1 MKKSKIALR
10 LISLALTFVLIFSV
24 SGLSVFAVDESDY
37 VAEFRIETDK
47 STVKKGEDVEVSVFL
62 KADYYI
68 SSVSLVVIYNCQ
80 AFTLQNTSNTSPSSF
95 LSFSGQLAQKYFTN
109 GNWRISDRLFAS
121 RNSRSDYWSHE
132 KTLEK
137 YKAVYATWASDSSR
151 SYYLTKLSEE
161 EKIVS
166 FTLKANEDIEDLSE
180 LIFINMDFLK
190 TSNNP
195 QGAFFVGR
203 STSEGINLNNIVS
216 TGQTII
222 YKGVD
227 PTVNDE
233 IEHIPGEA
241 VTENLVLPD
250 CENKGSYDSVIYCTF
265 CGDEISRET
274 MVTEALGHKYDGVVT
289 APDCVNDGYT
299 TYTCLVCSD
308 SYTADTTAALGH
320 TEGEAVE
327 ENRVAADC
335 VNDGSYETVVYCTA
349 CDEELSRETIAVDAP
364 GHVPGRIEII
374 DATTEADGS
383 KTTYC
388 SVCDEVISVEVIEK
402 IELSISPSEGKETVI
417 DTENKVIYGLETG
430 IDSLDSFVTTQGY
443 TLKYTYH
450 NDSFFGTGTRVDCIY
465 NGEIKE
471 TYYVVIFGDLTG
483 DGVVDIYDSSVVSAL
498 VNGDME
504 FDEDSAFDL
513 ASDLNN
519 DTVSDIYDLAIINS
533 VVNGETDISQIL
545 K

>member
-10 LISLALTFVLIFSV
+10 FISLALTFVLIFSV
-24 SGLSVFAVDESDY
+24 SGLSVLAVDESDY

-68 SSVSLVVIYNCQ
+68 FALSLIVIYNCQ
-80 AFTLQNTSNTSPSSF
+80 SFTLQNTSDVASSF
-95 LSFSGQLAQKYFTN
+95 LDFSGQLSENYLTN
-109 GNWRISDRLFAS
+109 GNWRITDRLFVS
-121 RNSRSDYWSHE
+121 KNSRPAYWSRE
-132 KTLEK
+132 ETLEK
-137 YKAVYATWASDSSR
+137 YKAVCATWAANSNYSS
-151 SYYLTKLSEE
+151 YLTKLSEE

-180 LIFINMDFLK
+180 LIFISLDFLK
-190 TSNNP
+190 TATNP
-195 QGAFFVGR
+195 QGGLFAGR
-203 STSEGINLNNIVS
+203 STSEEINPSNVVS

-233 IEHIPGEA
+233 IEHTPGEV

-250 CENKGSYDSVIYCTF
+250 CKNTGSYDSVIYCTF

-274 MVTEALGHKYDGVVT
+274 TVTDALGHKYDGVVT

-299 TYTCLVCSD
+299 TYTCSVCGD

-335 VNDGSYETVVYCTA
+335 KNEGSYETVVYCTV
-349 CDEELSRETIAVDAP
+349 CDEELSRETITVKAL
-364 GHVPGRIEII
+364 GHVPGRVEII

-388 SVCDEVISVEVIEK
+388 SVCDEIISVEVIGK

-430 IDSLDSFVTTQGY
+430 IDSLDNFVTTQGY
-443 TLKYTYH
+443 ALEYTYF
-450 NDSFFGTGTRVDCIY
+450 NGSFGTGTRVDCVY

-504 FDEDSAFDL
+504 FDEDSVFNL

-533 VVNGETDISQIL
+533 VVNGETDLSQIL

>member
-274 MVTEALGHKYDGVVT
+274 MVIEALGHKYDGVVT

-299 TYTCLVCSD
+299 TYTCSVCGDEYISD
-308 SYTADTTAALGH
+308 PTDAL
-320 TEGEAVE
+320 
-327 ENRVAADC
+327 
-335 VNDGSYETVVYCTA
+335 
-349 CDEELSRETIAVDAP
+349 
-364 GHVPGRIEII
+364 GHVPGRVEII